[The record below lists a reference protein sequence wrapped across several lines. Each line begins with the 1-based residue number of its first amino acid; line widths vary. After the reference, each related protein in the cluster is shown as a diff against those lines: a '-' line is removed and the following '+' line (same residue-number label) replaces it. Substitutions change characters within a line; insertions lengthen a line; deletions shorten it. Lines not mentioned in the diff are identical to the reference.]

1 MINWLNNKEIEYK
14 AYTLGDIKVIELLLL
29 FRYKYD
35 ENMMIERA
43 SLMEVGSGELNEE
56 MIVTYADLDMCIEG
70 CEFNEEQL
78 AMIRL
83 ISYGYDYEEI
93 AEILNVNQSSIARR
107 MKTIYRAVAKENE
120 WRWRKS
126 VYEHRLGLKNKTC
139 NRCRLQIPATVEFFN
154 ENNYSSDGFL
164 SICRKCR

>member
-1 MINWLNNKEIEYK
+1 MNNKEIEYK
-14 AYTLGDIKVIELLLL
+14 AYTLGDIKVIELLLM

-35 ENMMIERA
+35 ENMMIERT

-56 MIVTYADLDMCIEG
+56 MIVTYADLDVCIEG
-70 CEFNEEQL
+70 CKFNEEQL

-107 MKTIYRAVAKENE
+107 MKTIYRAIAKENE

-126 VYEHRLGLKNKTC
+126 IYQHRLGLKNKTC
-139 NRCRLQIPATVEFFN
+139 SRCSLQMPATVEFFSN
-154 ENNYSSDGFL
+154 DNRNNDGFH
-164 SICRKCR
+164 SFCKRCRS